1 MKNFIKK
8 SIMMIII
15 GIISICMLSAKLV
28 FADIIDLS
36 DSDGFSIIGD
46 SDNSSQ
52 NDNTEKSTTSETES
66 NINKDNN
73 VSNSDLEKSS
83 SKSNES
89 VLPATGSN
97 AEIIF
102 IASMIVLIGIAVF
115 VYKKSKIKLD

>member
-52 NDNTEKSTTSETES
+52 KDNTEKSTTSETES

-89 VLPATGSN
+89 ELPATGSN

-102 IASMIVLIGIAVF
+102 IASMVVLIGITVF

>member
-8 SIMMIII
+8 SIIMVII
-15 GIISICMLSAKLV
+15 GIISICMLSAKSV

-46 SDNSSQ
+46 SDSSSQ
-52 NDNTEKSTTSETES
+52 NDNTTKSTTSETES
-66 NINKDNN
+66 EANKDNK

-89 VLPATGSN
+89 ELPATGSN

-102 IASMIVLIGIAVF
+102 IASMIVLIGITVF

>member
-8 SIMMIII
+8 SIIMVII
-15 GIISICMLSAKLV
+15 GIISICMLSAKSV

-46 SDNSSQ
+46 SDSSSQ
-52 NDNTEKSTTSETES
+52 NDNTTKSTTSETES
-66 NINKDNN
+66 EANKDNK

-89 VLPATGSN
+89 ELPATGSN

-102 IASMIVLIGIAVF
+102 IASMVVLIGTTIF

>member
-52 NDNTEKSTTSETES
+52 KDNTEKSTTSETES

-89 VLPATGSN
+89 ELPATGSN

-102 IASMIVLIGIAVF
+102 IASMIVLIGITVF

>member
-46 SDNSSQ
+46 SDSSSQ
-52 NDNTEKSTTSETES
+52 NDNTTKSTTSETES
-66 NINKDNN
+66 EANKDNK

-89 VLPATGSN
+89 ELPATGSN

-102 IASMIVLIGIAVF
+102 IASMVVLIGTTIF

>member
-52 NDNTEKSTTSETES
+52 KDNTEKSTTSETES

-89 VLPATGSN
+89 ELPATGSN

-102 IASMIVLIGIAVF
+102 IASMVVLIGTTIF

>member
-1 MKNFIKK
+1 MKNFIEK

-46 SDNSSQ
+46 SDSSSQ
-52 NDNTEKSTTSETES
+52 NDNTTKSTTSETES
-66 NINKDNN
+66 EANKDNK

-89 VLPATGSN
+89 ELPATGSN

-102 IASMIVLIGIAVF
+102 IASMVVLIGTTIF

>member
-52 NDNTEKSTTSETES
+52 KDNTEKSTTSETES
-66 NINKDNN
+66 NTNKDNN

-89 VLPATGSN
+89 ELPATGSN

-102 IASMIVLIGIAVF
+102 IASMIVLIGITVF

>member
-1 MKNFIKK
+1 MKNFIKR
-8 SIMMIII
+8 SIIMVII
-15 GIISICMLSAKLV
+15 GIISICALSAKSV

-46 SDNSSQ
+46 SDDSTQ
-52 NDNTEKSTTSETES
+52 NDNTGKSTTNETES
-66 NINKDNN
+66 NANNDNK
-73 VSNSDLEKSS
+73 VSNSDLQKSS
-83 SKSNES
+83 SKSNDS

-102 IASMIVLIGIAVF
+102 IVSMVVLIGTTIF

>member
-8 SIMMIII
+8 SIIMVII
-15 GIISICMLSAKLV
+15 GIISICMLSAKSV

-46 SDNSSQ
+46 SDSSSQ
-52 NDNTEKSTTSETES
+52 NNNTTKSTTSETES
-66 NINKDNN
+66 EANKDNK

-89 VLPATGSN
+89 ELPATGSN

-102 IASMIVLIGIAVF
+102 IASMVVLIGTTIF

>member
-46 SDNSSQ
+46 SDSSSQ
-52 NDNTEKSTTSETES
+52 NDNTTKSTTSETES
-66 NINKDNN
+66 EANKDNK

-89 VLPATGSN
+89 ELPATGSN

-102 IASMIVLIGIAVF
+102 IASMIVLIGITVF

>member
-46 SDNSSQ
+46 SDSSSQ
-52 NDNTEKSTTSETES
+52 NDNTPKSTTSETES
-66 NINKDNN
+66 EANKDNK

-89 VLPATGSN
+89 ELPATGSN

-102 IASMIVLIGIAVF
+102 IASMVVLIGTTIF

>member
-46 SDNSSQ
+46 SDSSSQ
-52 NDNTEKSTTSETES
+52 NDNTTKSTTSETES
-66 NINKDNN
+66 EANKDNK

-89 VLPATGSN
+89 EL
-97 AEIIF
+97 
-102 IASMIVLIGIAVF
+102 L
-115 VYKKSKIKLD
+115 K

>member
-8 SIMMIII
+8 SIIMVII
-15 GIISICMLSAKLV
+15 GIISICMLSAKSV

-46 SDNSSQ
+46 SDSSSQ
-52 NDNTEKSTTSETES
+52 NDNTTKSTTSETES
-66 NINKDNN
+66 EANKDNK

-89 VLPATGSN
+89 ELPATGSN

-102 IASMIVLIGIAVF
+102 IASMVVLIGTTIF
-115 VYKKSKIKLD
+115 VYKKLKIKLD